1 MNLNFALT
9 LASYLNPAL
18 NNPALNSKNCKRL
31 LSELTSD
38 ASPLS
43 HRLFSEVKDKTRTLL
58 QIKLGP
64 LNYSLLT
71 LTGRKGEFSETQK
84 HNQQITIHTSVPW
97 TENKRAV
104 CENKP
109 TNEINQSAQVAKL
122 TEKLH
127 QDLSRYSVY

>member
-18 NNPALNSKNCKRL
+18 NNPALSSKNCKRL
-31 LSELTSD
+31 LSQLTSD

-84 HNQQITIHTSVPW
+84 HNQQITIHTSVP
-97 TENKRAV
+97 
-104 CENKP
+104 
-109 TNEINQSAQVAKL
+109 
-122 TEKLH
+122 
-127 QDLSRYSVY
+127 